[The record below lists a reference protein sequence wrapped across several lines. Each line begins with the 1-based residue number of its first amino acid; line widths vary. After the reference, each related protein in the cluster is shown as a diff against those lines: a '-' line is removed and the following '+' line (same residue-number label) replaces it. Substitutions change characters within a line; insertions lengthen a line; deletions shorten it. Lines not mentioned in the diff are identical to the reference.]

1 MKKTKPHKHIWNKI
15 LKNPLWYLFG
25 MFVLLKGGYETYNN
39 YRLKNEGICTSA
51 VITGNA
57 KRGHRFYRF
66 RVNGVTYQGK
76 GWTDKTIGDTLTVVF
91 LPSNPKI
98 NRYNQMTSKYN

>member
-1 MKKTKPHKHIWNKI
+1 MKKKSNRTFKDKI
-15 LKNPLWYLFG
+15 LKNPLWYLFWI
-25 MFVLLKGGYETYNN
+25 FVLAKGGYETYNN

-51 VITGNA
+51 VITDNA
-57 KRGHRFYRF
+57 KRGYMFYRYQ
-66 RVNGVTYQGK
+66 VNGVTYRGK

-98 NRYNQMTSKYN
+98 NRYNQTISKHN